1 MQLSI
6 QVKKPFLKV
15 CLGGTFDHLHEGH
28 KHLLRTASKL
38 GQKILIGLTTEEL
51 LKSKKHR
58 EQMQSYKERERGLIQ
73 FLERTLKLSRAEYQI
88 VPLEDPFGPAISE
101 STLDSMICS
110 SETYRGCLRINQ
122 LRARKGLR
130 PLVITLIP
138 LTLNKAGTKLSST
151 DIRGFIKKKGGDN
164 A

>member
-28 KHLLRTASKL
+28 KHLLRTASKM
-38 GQKILIGLTTEEL
+38 GQELLIGLTTEGL
-51 LKSKKHR
+51 LKGKKHR
-58 EQMQSYKERERGLIQ
+58 EQMQSYKQRERGVINY
-73 FLERTLKLSRAEYQI
+73 LERTLKLSKVEYQI
-88 VPLEDPFGPAISE
+88 IPLEDPFGPAISD

-122 LRARKGLR
+122 LRVKKGLR
-130 PLVITLIP
+130 PLIVTLIP
-138 LTLNKAGTKLSST
+138 LLLNKAGSKLSST
-151 DIRGFIKKKGGDN
+151 DIRGSIQNKGGDN
-164 A
+164 D